1 MGRISKELLAVTIL
15 LNLAA
20 IGWYGFLFAEVK
32 AKNENTSNLMSRIRT
47 ETAEGNTL
55 HSKKALVAETASLRG
70 ELASYLVAR
79 EGAVSFIEFLET
91 TGDEVGAQVTVE
103 SINTHELTQSA
114 QAEELKLALQV
125 TGTWPAVV
133 RFLGLLE
140 LLPYKTDLHQVVLS
154 RADPPR
160 EDSWQATVLVTV
172 LKEK

>member
-32 AKNENTSNLMSRIRT
+32 AKNENTSNLVSRIRI

-55 HSKKALVAETASLRG
+55 HSKKALVAETASLRK
-70 ELASYLVAR
+70 ELTSYFVAS
-79 EGAVSFIEFLET
+79 EGAVSFIELLET
-91 TGDEVGAQVTVE
+91 MGDEIGVQVTVE
-103 SINTHELTQSA
+103 SINTNELAPSA
-114 QAEELKLALQV
+114 QAEELKLTLQA
-125 TGTWPAVV
+125 TGMWPAVV

-140 LLPYKTDLHQVVLS
+140 LLPYKTDLHQVVMS
-154 RADPPR
+154 RADFTR
-160 EDSWQATVLVTV
+160 GGYWRAAVSITV